1 MTKTMTKNNILKR
14 LTKAVILIP
23 RPLMK
28 SSTHPLIYM
37 VYGESDLSCSS
48 NVRTCGKLWKSSD
61 DNFDSK
67 IFNAAGLGAGESY
80 RAPEARRLGVFLRP
94 SRLET
99 INCF

>member
-23 RPLMK
+23 RPLKK

-48 NVRTCGKLWKSSD
+48 NVGTCGKLLKSSD

-67 IFNAAGLGAGESY
+67 YLMLRAWEPERAAEHPK
-80 RAPEARRLGVFLRP
+80 RAV
-94 SRLET
+94 LE
-99 INCF
+99 FF